1 MMHIAAIFRQKC
13 LLVIHCC
20 GLQRVETEDSF
31 TIAAG
36 KAGKADK
43 GDAWA
48 APALQTLYA
57 LRHMMT
63 ADSLTKLLPA
73 WLRLQ
78 GDIQGRPA
86 CLPACLPTLH
96 TAQQQRLLQQTCLC
110 IDLYLGEHPF
120 LLQFQQYNY
129 CSDDVQTACPSLIA
143 PLT

>member
-20 GLQRVETEDSF
+20 GLQRIETKDSF

-63 ADSLTKLLPA
+63 ADHLSKLLPA
-73 WLRLQ
+73 LLRLQ
-78 GDIQGRPA
+78 GDIQVWPA
-86 CLPACLPTLH
+86 CLPACQPYTLLSSS
-96 TAQQQRLLQQTCLC
+96 ACCSRLACALTCISVNTPSFYNFSNTITVVMMFKLHVQA
-110 IDLYLGEHPF
+110 YLR
-120 LLQFQQYNY
+120 L
-129 CSDDVQTACPSLIA
+129 
-143 PLT
+143 